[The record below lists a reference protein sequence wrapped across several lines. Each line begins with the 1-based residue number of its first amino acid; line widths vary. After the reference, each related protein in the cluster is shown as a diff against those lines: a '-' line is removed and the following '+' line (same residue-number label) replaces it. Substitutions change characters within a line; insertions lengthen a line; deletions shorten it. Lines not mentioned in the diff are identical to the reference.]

1 MHQRT
6 HLLNISRGPP
16 VVVTAYNVSLVCG
29 DQAPTAPHCPLPTWR
44 PGAVAPE
51 VGRDCSRLG
60 RPHPSHPHLLT
71 SSPLPPSS
79 HHIHYHPE
87 ELIQDKH
94 EHLCSLLLQADSS
107 DIMPP
112 NSVTSCSH
120 KIIKRVNV
128 SWLFCSTLGA
138 VSLQFL
144 CFKSSK
150 SRLEAASYPN
160 NPNIHASYKIIMMNS
175 SFENMLKVSNQ
186 MYSLNI

>member
-6 HLLNISRGPP
+6 HLLNIWRGPP
-16 VVVTAYNVSLVCG
+16 VTAYNVSLVCA
-29 DQAPTAPHCPLPTWR
+29 DQAPTAPHCPVPTWR

-51 VGRDCSRLG
+51 VGRDSSRLG
-60 RPHPSHPHLLT
+60 RPHPHPHHFHLLVIT
-71 SSPLPPSS
+71 STV
-79 HHIHYHPE
+79 IQKK
-87 ELIQDKH
+87 LIQDKH
-94 EHLCSLLLQADSS
+94 EHLCSLPLQADSS
-107 DIMPP
+107 DIMLP

-150 SRLEAASYPN
+150 SRLEAASYL
-160 NPNIHASYKIIMMNS
+160 ISHTRCIIRDNHNKS
-175 SFENMLKVSNQ
+175 
-186 MYSLNI
+186 II